1 MNKLDVSYHKEL
13 DPQDVVEHFIYAFNE
28 KRLGVLNTLW
38 SSPCTFIIKDQI
50 RYYQKYSEAVNYFE
64 IEKEGWKYTKIDSLS
79 KEYAS
84 NKTAIIELSFSRYN
98 SHDETLST
106 HTVKHILIKIRDL
119 WRINTLLVIDDNDM
133 GGIASE

>member
-13 DPQDVVEHFIYAFNE
+13 DPQDVIEHFIYAFNE

-64 IEKEGWKYTKIDSLS
+64 IEKQGWKYTKIDSLS

-84 NKTAIIELSFSRYN
+84 SKTAIIEFTFSRYD
-98 SHDETLST
+98 SHNERLSK
-106 HTVKHILIKIRDL
+106 HTVKHILIKIKDL